1 VTESPRTLVSA
12 CFALAC
18 LLLAGCDAQFPL
30 TSESKINAAVP
41 IPVELESA
49 RKAVSSELTQ
59 KRFYEEEWRR
69 RMALR
74 ALSCSRGFTPS
85 WYTSLS
91 AVREKLTDLACF
103 QKHDAETAK
112 WIGYLRLGA
121 VAAKPALRPIPASV
135 PKTIAADAQIREVV
149 FADAAGVAVLSTD
162 QDALLVDLANG
173 EIIRRSTISNG
184 EKLGTLSP
192 NGRLIGFESS
202 NRKRMSF
209 YSTETGEE
217 IGRIDMASTYSTH
230 WLGNE
235 CILYGNNNAKTVAI
249 DLAVGKEVET
259 LPFPFVTQV
268 LPLPE
273 EPNRFIIRTHRT
285 VIKATTLRKD
295 GDLAIDV
302 LDERAV
308 EMGGQWSKY
317 TTRQTSDGAFI
328 SVPPPRNDSTLLSIL
343 DVQTLET
350 ENVDLGPGVRTTLV
364 LGADEPG
371 KFLLRIATRL
381 AAGVRF
387 DPKRES
393 RDYIY
398 SIADKTL
405 TPISPRIPDSA
416 VMARSLRTVFG
427 VSDGRLVQYRPAP
440 TDDPPMSL
448 EEFAAQNRARDAQN
462 KLASMERTAI
472 PGAQY
477 RLAPGG
483 QSVLPPLA
491 DLAANAR
498 IEAVGVYKGGG
509 QWSLPATGG
518 REPTRPSAPRAVGAG
533 YSGGVQPPL
542 PSSARP
548 ITPQAIARERRRQ
561 KPVPTVEVRIRR
573 SDKPIVLVLSSYEAV
588 LWKLTRESGA
598 NIALILLGG
607 YEESSVTG
615 EGNSRVITIG
625 RKYAYSMSGSDYS
638 QLNTEVFNWTGR
650 RIDILQGRYEG
661 SSFIV
666 GGR

>member
-1 VTESPRTLVSA
+1 V
-12 CFALAC
+12 C

-30 TSESKINAAVP
+30 TAESKINKAVP
-41 IPVELESA
+41 IPVELEIA
-49 RKAVSSELTQ
+49 RKAASSELTQ
-59 KRFYEEEWRR
+59 KRFYEEEWKR

-74 ALSCSRGFTPS
+74 ALSCSKGFTPS

-91 AVREKLTDLACF
+91 TVREKLTDLACF
-103 QKHDAETAK
+103 QKHDAETVK

-121 VAAKPALRPIPASV
+121 VAAKPALRPIPANA
-135 PKTIAADAQIREVV
+135 PKTIAADAQIREAI
-149 FADAAGVAVLSTD
+149 FADAAGVAVLSTG
-162 QDALLVDLANG
+162 QNALLVDLANG
-173 EIIRRSTISNG
+173 EILRRSTIQND
-184 EKLGTLSP
+184 EKLGTLSA
-192 NGRLIGFESS
+192 NGRLISFESR
-202 NRKRMSF
+202 NRKHTSF

-217 IGRIDMASTYSTH
+217 IGRIDAASTYRTY

-235 CILYGNNNAKTVAI
+235 CILYGDSGNKTAAI
-249 DLAVGKEVET
+249 DLAKGKEVEPF
-259 LPFPFVTQV
+259 PFPFVTQV
-268 LPLPE
+268 FPLPE
-273 EPNRFIIRTHRT
+273 EPNRFIIGTYRN
-285 VIKATTLRKD
+285 VAKATTLRKD
-295 GDLAIDV
+295 GELAIEV
-302 LDERAV
+302 LDERTV

-328 SVPPPRNDSTLLSIL
+328 SVPPPKNDSTLLSIL

-364 LGADEPG
+364 LGAGEPG
-371 KFLLRIATRL
+371 KFLLRIGTRL
-381 AAGVRF
+381 VAGVRL
-387 DPKRES
+387 DPKREN

-398 SIADKTL
+398 SIADKIL
-405 TPISPRIPDSA
+405 TPINPRIPDSA
-416 VMARSLRTVFG
+416 VMARSLKAVFG

-462 KLASMERTAI
+462 KLASMERMAI

-498 IEAVGVYKGGG
+498 IEAVGVYEGGG
-509 QWSLPATGG
+509 QWSLPATAT
-518 REPTRPSAPRAVGAG
+518 REPARPSAPRAVGAG
-533 YSGGVQPPL
+533 HSGGMQPPL
-542 PSSARP
+542 PNSARP
-548 ITPQAIARERRRQ
+548 ITPEAIARESRRQ
-561 KPVPTVEVRIRR
+561 RPVPTVEVRIRR
-573 SDKPIVLVLSSYEAV
+573 SNKPIVLVLSSYEAV

-598 NIALILLGG
+598 SIAVILLSG
-607 YEESSVTG
+607 YGDSLVTG

-638 QLNTEVFNWTGR
+638 QLNNEVFNWTGR
-650 RIDILQGRYEG
+650 HIDILQGKYRG
-661 SSFIV
+661 SSFSV
-666 GGR
+666 GGL